1 MRKEKL
7 NKLKSRRHWNLR
19 TPKDLSMLLGVPIE
33 SLTDLTSVP
42 PERHYRS
49 WTKPKKSGDPRKI
62 NEPKRLLMSV
72 QKRINRLLLQR
83 TVLPSQ
89 VLGGVPGKQ
98 LVDNVKLHVGRPMV
112 ANFDIEDFFPHISSN
127 RIYGVFLSIG
137 CSKNVAGVLTS
148 LTTYKGRL
156 PQGAPTS
163 TSLANMVMA
172 QGGNRSL
179 FRRLQGLTESMG
191 CGTVSTW
198 VDDITL
204 SGPGRLPKFKKTIDK
219 IIRQSGFNPKERKTE
234 FLRQGERQTV
244 TGLVVNE
251 KPNVPKEY
259 RRKLR
264 EQLHGLRTKGP
275 EAFSDVPA
283 RKLKASLRSKIAF
296 VQSVNPQAGQKL
308 LIQFNSIVWPS

>member
-1 MRKEKL
+1 M
-7 NKLKSRRHWNLR
+7 
-19 TPKDLSMLLGVPIE
+19 
-33 SLTDLTSVP
+33 
-42 PERHYRS
+42 
-49 WTKPKKSGDPRKI
+49 
-62 NEPKRLLMSV
+62 
-72 QKRINRLLLQR
+72 QKRINRFLLQR

-89 VLGGVPGKQ
+89 VLGGVPGRQ

-112 ANFDIEDFFPHISSN
+112 ANFDIEDFFPNISSD
-127 RIYGVFLSIG
+127 RIYGIFLSIG
-137 CSKNVAGVLTS
+137 CSKNVAGDLTS

-179 FRRLQGLTESMG
+179 YRRLQGLTESMG

-204 SGPGRLPKFKKTIDK
+204 SGPGHLPKFKKTIDK

-264 EQLHGLRTKGP
+264 EQLHRLQTKGP
-275 EAFSDVPA
+275 ETFPTLPV

-308 LIQFNSIVWPS
+308 LIQFNSIPWPS